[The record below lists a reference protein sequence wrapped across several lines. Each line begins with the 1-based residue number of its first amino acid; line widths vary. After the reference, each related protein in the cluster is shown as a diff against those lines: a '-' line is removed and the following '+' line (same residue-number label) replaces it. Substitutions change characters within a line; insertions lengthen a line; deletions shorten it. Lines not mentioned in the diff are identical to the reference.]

1 MPACKICKRI
11 VPSSICPNCKEK
23 AVTDFKGIIIVYDK
37 NCELAKKLNIQEVG
51 EYALKVG

>member
-11 VPSSICPNCKEK
+11 IPGSICPNCKEK

-37 NCELAKKLNIQEVG
+37 NCELAKKLNIQEPG